1 MQTREWLVAAVAA
14 LLGLLVIWAAFRD
27 HPFAFK
33 LWLPRLLE
41 KRFGRPTARIML
53 GSLGLGLIVLGI
65 YLARREV

>member
-1 MQTREWLVAAVAA
+1 MQIREWLVAAIAA
-14 LLGLLVIWAAFRD
+14 LFGLFAIWAAIRN

-33 LWLPRLLE
+33 LWIPRLLD
-41 KRFGRPTARIML
+41 RQFGRTTARLLL